1 MSPKILQILMR
12 KLMTKVMKSRKE
24 RKRSVT
30 IRQMRNRK
38 KRERNQSSYLEDQR
52 ELKLPRM

>member
-38 KRERNQSSYLEDQR
+38 KRERNQSSYLEDHR
-52 ELKLPRM
+52 ELKMPRM